1 CIASFKVN
9 VPERCLVAIRGRP
22 AVLGCEFTPDSD
34 LSSLVVTW
42 QRQEDSQVIHSF
54 YYQQDN
60 LDRQSPEYHNRT
72 SLYISE
78 LGKGN
83 ASLRINPVGPK
94 DAGWYLCQVSN
105 AKGTGKALIELDYGG
120 VSLYSEPRLNI
131 HVNSTTVTV
140 QFETEGFPKP
150 EVIWLGENNQ
160 NLSYHLEIYN
170 QTEDGLYYI
179 KSSYEAQK
187 PVVIVTFTPKNHLL
201 NQNLQTLV
209 FLSFDEDGYGSNTI
223 IILSILIVILFA
235 VVMFLL
241 LRKQIKSYL

>member
-1 CIASFKVN
+1 MALNLRDVSLCCVWIISVASFKVN

-22 AVLGCEFTPDSD
+22 ALLGCEFTPDPD

-42 QRQEDSQVIHSF
+42 QRQEDSKVIHSF

-94 DAGWYLCQVSN
+94 DAGRYLCQVSN
-105 AKGTGKALIELDYGG
+105 AKGTGKALIELDYGAF
-120 VSLYSEPRLNI
+120 YSEPRLNI
-131 HVNSTTVTV
+131 YVNSTTVTV

-160 NLSYHLEIYN
+160 NLNYHLEIHD

-187 PVVIVTFTPKNHLL
+187 PVVNVTFTLKNHLL
-201 NQNLQTLV
+201 NQNLQRLV
-209 FLSFDEDGYGSNTI
+209 FLSFGKDL
-223 IILSILIVILFA
+223 LSL
-235 VVMFLL
+235 
-241 LRKQIKSYL
+241 